1 MIEIHVNRWDGIART
16 QIAHLGIQFI
26 SRDVAL
32 AAARAGEAT
41 IVLPDHVPNPLE
53 GGEGVWVDFFGKPAY
68 TMTLAGKLA
77 QVKNVRAL
85 FFVGERLP
93 NGRGF
98 ALHVAPVS
106 GCFNGDKAHDA
117 RVINR
122 NVEYWVRRFPSQYLF
137 AYNRYKH
144 PFGAVE
150 SPEMRS

>member
-1 MIEIHVNRWDGIART
+1 M
-16 QIAHLGIQFI
+16 
-26 SRDVAL
+26 
-32 AAARAGEAT
+32 
-41 IVLPDHVPNPLE
+41 E